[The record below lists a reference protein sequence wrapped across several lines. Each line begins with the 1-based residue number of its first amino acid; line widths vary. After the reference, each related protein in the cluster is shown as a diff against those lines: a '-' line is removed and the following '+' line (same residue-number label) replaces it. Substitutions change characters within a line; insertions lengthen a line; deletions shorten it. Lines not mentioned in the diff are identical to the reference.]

1 MADVM
6 KNRHCRTSSDAC
18 ARWMVFDQLG
28 TAAVPVDLFPNQVD
42 RALKLIG
49 AIDRASK
56 MGGR

>member
-42 RALKLIG
+42 RARKLIG
-49 AIDRASK
+49 ASGKASK
-56 MGGR
+56 LVGR